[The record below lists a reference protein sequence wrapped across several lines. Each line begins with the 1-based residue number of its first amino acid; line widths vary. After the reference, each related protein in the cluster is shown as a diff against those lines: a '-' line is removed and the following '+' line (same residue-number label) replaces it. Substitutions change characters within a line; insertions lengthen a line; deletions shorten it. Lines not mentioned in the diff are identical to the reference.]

1 MQPFQE
7 RRESIGTTGLIFGTA
22 DGVFELMLLQLARE
36 HGTAFVL
43 VTHDEAL
50 AARCGRHLR
59 LVLGRLSEAEDLFT
73 ATGESMATTG

>member
-1 MQPFQE
+1 
-7 RRESIGTTGLIFGTA
+7 
-22 DGVFELMLLQLARE
+22 VFELMLQLARE

-59 LVLGRLSEAEDLFT
+59 LVLGRLSEAGELFT
-73 ATGESMATTG
+73 TAGESMVTTG